1 MSFIIWV
8 AVAAIAASGPAATP
22 AANDAGGSAK
32 PKRICTTHVETG
44 SLAKKRKIC
53 KTPAEW
59 DAQVRASGDKLEE
72 MRRPINSCGATVP
85 GGC

>member
-1 MSFIIWV
+1 MSFMIWV
-8 AVAAIAASGPAATP
+8 AAAAVAASGPAATP
-22 AANDAGGSAK
+22 AANDAGVNAK

>member
-1 MSFIIWV
+1 MSV
-8 AVAAIAASGPAATP
+8 MSLLVAAALAISGPATAQS
-22 AANDAGGSAK
+22 ANGEVAPAK
-32 PKRICTTHVETG
+32 PKRMCITEVETG
-44 SLAKKRKIC
+44 TLAKRRKIC

-59 DAQVRASGDKLEE
+59 DAQVRAAGDKLED